1 MSVVEFILFPV
12 SILVGLAIARL
23 LEGLYIVS
31 ESKERYW
38 VHALWLCNKL
48 GQVLLAI
55 WVWRLGGSV
64 GLAFG
69 ENPTFVDMILT
80 MAVPGLIFL
89 QAIALLGHAPKSTQ
103 NWEEH
108 FYANRTRFFVL
119 NLVLIS
125 ITGYNT
131 IRFGGGSVIPYFI
144 LFALNVLALVTDN
157 RRVHGAIASFAA
169 VVVTMGIGS
178 TIVAAS

>member
-1 MSVVEFILFPV
+1 MSVIEFILFPV

-38 VHALWLCNKL
+38 VHTIWLCSKL
-48 GQVLLAI
+48 GQVLLTI
-55 WVWRLGGSV
+55 WTWRIGGSV

-69 ENPTFVDMILT
+69 EHPTFLEMILT
-80 MAVPGLIFL
+80 MATPGLIFL
-89 QAIALLGHAPKSTQ
+89 QAIALLGHTPKSTQ

-108 FYANRTRFFVL
+108 FYANRTRFFIL
-119 NLVLIS
+119 NLMMIS
-125 ITGYNT
+125 VTGYSAM
-131 IRFGGGSVIPYFI
+131 RFGGVPVMPFFI
-144 LFALNVLALVTDN
+144 LFALSVLALVTDN
-157 RRVHGAIASFAA
+157 RRVHGGIACVAV
-169 VVVTMGIGS
+169 VVVTMGVGS